1 MIKKLPERALIIV
14 LNDKTS
20 NFETLFAESRDICNH
35 HKNIQTIKIEAYKIQ
50 NNLAL
55 PIMKTRLEK
64 NKHSI

>member
-1 MIKKLPERALIIV
+1 MLLD
-14 LNDKTS
+14 DKTS

-35 HKNIQTIKIEAYKIQ
+35 HKNIRTLKIEACKIQ

-55 PIMKTRLEK
+55 QIMQTRLEK